1 MRYPAKWKRVLSN
14 IKKYMAF
21 RDEQPETVNAG
32 VCLTISNF
40 NVYYIDEVVNF
51 FEKQN
56 IGVYLNLVHLPSYQ
70 NITNIPT
77 EVKQKIEEKVRYG
90 LKDAWEGWYAHYGID
105 NVMNF
110 MNSKEYNIDG
120 YDRWVKE
127 MKEHDKYREQDF
139 TKIFKDYAEILPGF

>member
-21 RDEQPETVNAG
+21 RVEQPETVSAG

-56 IGVYLNLVHLPSYQ
+56 IGVYLNLVHWPSYQ

-77 EVKQKIEEKVRYG
+77 EVIVSENILISEKQ
-90 LKDAWEGWYAHYGID
+90 ID
-105 NVMNF
+105 KSKLDELTN
-110 MNSKEYNIDG
+110 NS
-120 YDRWVKE
+120 
-127 MKEHDKYREQDF
+127 
-139 TKIFKDYAEILPGF
+139 TKILKSISEKDTIQDSQFDSSFSLGIILGVLIGVAIGIISLYVIRQKSL